1 MPRKSGLCSF
11 RLHERPEIIDRGHV
25 GSGMVGINASHR
37 PRRGY
42 SLIELLVV
50 VFIILLVMTLILC
63 TLAKVWKVVEA
74 FRK

>member
-1 MPRKSGLCSF
+1 
-11 RLHERPEIIDRGHV
+11 V
-25 GSGMVGINASHR
+25 GSGIVGINASHR

>member
-1 MPRKSGLCSF
+1 
-11 RLHERPEIIDRGHV
+11 
-25 GSGMVGINASHR
+25 MVGIHASHR
-37 PRRGY
+37 RRRGY